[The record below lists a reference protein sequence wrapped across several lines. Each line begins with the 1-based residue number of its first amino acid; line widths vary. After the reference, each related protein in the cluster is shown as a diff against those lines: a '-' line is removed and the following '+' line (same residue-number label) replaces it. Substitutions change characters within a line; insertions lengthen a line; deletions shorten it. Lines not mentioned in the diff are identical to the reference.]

1 MIHPEF
7 FDTIFAARHAA
18 LAAGVAVQP

>member
-7 FDTIFAARHAA
+7 FYTICGARHAA